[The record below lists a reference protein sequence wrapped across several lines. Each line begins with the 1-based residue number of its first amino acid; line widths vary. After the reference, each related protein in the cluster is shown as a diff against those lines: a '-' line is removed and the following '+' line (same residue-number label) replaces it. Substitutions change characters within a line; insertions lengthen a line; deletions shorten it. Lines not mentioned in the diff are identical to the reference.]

1 MNKEQKLLSKKP
13 SLCSSGFLDA
23 QKNTNSK
30 QIFLTLGKQFDKCIT
45 ELNKLIKMKGF
56 SEFDNR
62 TTNGL
67 IKLEDRLSEEIVLLQ
82 QYKPY
87 LKII

>member
-1 MNKEQKLLSKKP
+1 MDKKQKIL
-13 SLCSSGFLDA
+13 
-23 QKNTNSK
+23 
-30 QIFLTLGKQFDKCIT
+30 LGKQFDKCIT

-87 LKII
+87 LKIV